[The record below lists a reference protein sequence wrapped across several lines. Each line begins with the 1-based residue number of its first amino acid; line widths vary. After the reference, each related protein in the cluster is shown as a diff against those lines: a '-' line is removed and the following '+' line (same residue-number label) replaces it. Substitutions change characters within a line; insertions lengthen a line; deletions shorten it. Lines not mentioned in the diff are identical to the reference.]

1 METKTTGTQFFL
13 KEYRKIID
21 CYINSIALLNSSR
34 EVSLCF
40 TSLQRSFHWLGKS
53 LEHTGSESPYA
64 QSENPGNTTIEKTA
78 EHLDG
83 NHIDFEG
90 LDTQTQRVKLLRQ
103 SMQAG
108 IDTLKTFLKDVTPNT
123 DLDQCLQESKMSL
136 MDAKMW
142 LGWELARIRNIK
154 EGANIPGPKTEIPL

>member
-53 LEHTGSESPYA
+53 LEHTG
-64 QSENPGNTTIEKTA
+64 PGNTTIEKTA

-123 DLDQCLQESKMSL
+123 DLDQCLQESKISL

-142 LGWELARIRNIK
+142 LGWELADIRSTIR
-154 EGANIPGPKTEIPL
+154 